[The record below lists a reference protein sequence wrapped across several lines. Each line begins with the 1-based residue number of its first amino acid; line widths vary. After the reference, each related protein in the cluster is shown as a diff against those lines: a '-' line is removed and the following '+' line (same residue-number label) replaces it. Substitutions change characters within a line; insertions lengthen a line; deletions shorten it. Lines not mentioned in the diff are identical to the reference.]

1 MKHLHYFVALA
12 MGATMLGSCSND
24 NIVDAPAEPN
34 VIGFK
39 AMANKTSRAE
49 VTTANIDRFRVFGC
63 VSDAATGANH
73 TTIFKN
79 TTVEKKPSGW
89 SYGEELKYWAPDKK
103 YFFVALSTNVMNPA
117 WTFNAP
123 ATHDNTLVADDTF
136 KGFGTVTM
144 DILDKGGNGDR
155 DLVYAT
161 AARQTDATIS
171 NSSVVDLTF
180 KHLLSRVAVQFTNGI
195 TSSAYSLVIS
205 DISIKGLYQNGSV
218 ELGVE
223 NMAWTTEGEANAQ
236 ITTTVPSNKN
246 LTTTSTST
254 TSAPSFII
262 PATQE
267 LSITFKV
274 QVKLNNVNYST
285 RTLTGTVPSQAF
297 EIGHSY
303 LFTATITTDNISD
316 EGAKPIEFNVANVE
330 GWGTDTPGSVEF

>member
-1 MKHLHYFVALA
+1 MKHLHYFIALA

-73 TTIFKN
+73 TTIFEN
-79 TTVEKKPSGW
+79 TTVELKDGKW
-89 SYGEELKYWAPDKK
+89 SYQPTQYWAPDKD
-103 YFFVALSTNVMNPA
+103 YFFVALSSNVKNPA
-117 WTFNAP
+117 WTFKAP
-123 ATHDNTLVADDTF
+123 DTHDNALDVNAF
-136 KGFGTVTM
+136 KGYGTVTM
-144 DILDKGGNGDR
+144 DILDQQGNGDR

-161 AARQTDATIS
+161 ATRRTDETISDAT
-171 NSSVVDLTF
+171 VVSLTF

-205 DISIKGLYQNGSV
+205 NVSINGLYLKGSL

-223 NMAWTTEGEANAQ
+223 NMVWTTEGEAETE
-236 ITTTVPSNKN
+236 ITTVVPDNNK
-246 LTTTSTST
+246 LTAELPSTKSD
-254 TSAPSFII
+254 PSFII
-262 PATQE
+262 PAIQQ
-267 LSITFKV
+267 LSITFDV
-274 QVKLNNVNYST
+274 QVKLNGVNYSK

-316 EGAKPIEFNVANVE
+316 EGAKPIEFDVTKVE

>member
-49 VTTANIDRFRVFGC
+49 VTTTTIDRFRVFGC
-63 VSDAATGANH
+63 VSDAATGENH
-73 TTIFKN
+73 IEIFKN
-79 TTVEKKPSGW
+79 TTVEKKTGGW
-89 SYGEELKYWAPDKK
+89 SYQPTQYWAPDKD
-103 YFFVALSTNVMNPA
+103 YFFVALSTNVMDPA
-117 WTFNAP
+117 WTFDAP
-123 ATHDNTLVADDTF
+123 ATHNNALDVNAF
-136 KGFGTVTM
+136 KGYGTVTM

-161 AARQTDATIS
+161 AARQTNATIS

-205 DISIKGLYQNGSV
+205 NVSIKGLYQNGSV

-223 NMAWTTEGEANAQ
+223 DMAWTTEGEANAQ
-236 ITTTVPSNKN
+236 ITTTVPSNN
-246 LTTTSTST
+246 YLTTSTST

-262 PATQE
+262 PAIQQ
-267 LSITFKV
+267 LSITFDV
-274 QVKLNNVNYST
+274 QVKLNGVNYSK
-285 RTLTGTVPSQAF
+285 RTLTGTVTSQAF

-303 LFTATITTDNISD
+303 LFTAKITTENINE
-316 EGAKPIEFNVANVE
+316 EGAKPIEFDVTKVE
-330 GWGTDTPGSVEF
+330 GWGTDTPGNVEF

>member
-1 MKHLHYFVALA
+1 
-12 MGATMLGSCSND
+12 
-24 NIVDAPAEPN
+24 
-34 VIGFK
+34 
-39 AMANKTSRAE
+39 
-49 VTTANIDRFRVFGC
+49 
-63 VSDAATGANH
+63 
-73 TTIFKN
+73 
-79 TTVEKKPSGW
+79 
-89 SYGEELKYWAPDKK
+89 
-103 YFFVALSTNVMNPA
+103 MNPA
-117 WTFNAP
+117 WTFTAP

-161 AARQTDATIS
+161 AARQTDAAIS
-171 NSSVVDLTF
+171 NFSVVDLTF

-205 DISIKGLYQNGSV
+205 DININGLYQNGSV

-236 ITTTVPSNKN
+236 ITTIVPSNNN

-274 QVKLNNVNYST
+274 QVKLNGVNYST